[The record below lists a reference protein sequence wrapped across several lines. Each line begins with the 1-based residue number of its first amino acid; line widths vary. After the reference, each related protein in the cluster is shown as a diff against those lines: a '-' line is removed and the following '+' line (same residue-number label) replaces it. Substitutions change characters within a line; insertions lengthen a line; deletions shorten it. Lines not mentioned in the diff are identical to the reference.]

1 MSLDKNKQQS
11 PSHSL
16 PLSTSPSLSSHSPC
30 VPLHILLP
38 RRNGFTSDANRFFPM
53 TLSNMLICSC
63 QRLFVR
69 LDRICEVRCSARN
82 ACRRTGSFPVHLRWF
97 FFFFSVIWAVGNGN
111 SQAASCSPTLY
122 MCIWMPFRMCL
133 IFCDSFLTL
142 WVHCTFFIPEPGD
155 ACEKQSL
162 EEGRGVIKA
171 WE

>member
-16 PLSTSPSLSSHSPC
+16 PLSPSPRTLRVCRCISCCPAATVSLPMQ
-30 VPLHILLP
+30 
-38 RRNGFTSDANRFFPM
+38 TDFPM

-82 ACRRTGSFPVHLRWF
+82 ACRRTGSFPASVCSSSLVF
-97 FFFFSVIWAVGNGN
+97 LFYFSVIWAVGNGN